1 VSTFKRGWIAVTNK
15 DGLWKE
21 EQDRVS
27 GVTRLLAGRIRVL
40 SEELGLHRTEVVDM
54 RKDFWEEVTVNFSSP
69 DDLGETSTSLRQ
81 QSQILS
87 ERERHHLQSSK
98 ALKKYKKLVV
108 SPYFGR
114 IDFTEA
120 PDGKTEQIYLGIG
133 SLMEDDGTF
142 LIYDWRAPISSLYY
156 DGAPGPAA
164 YDTPGGVV
172 SGTMDLKRQF
182 VIDDGIIEVMF
193 DTGVTIGDEL
203 LQQVLSH
210 SADDKM
216 KSIVATIQKEQNA
229 IIRND
234 KSRMLVVQGA
244 AGSGKTSAALQR
256 VAYLLYKYREV
267 LQADQMLLFS
277 PNPLFNSYVST
288 VLPELGEENMQQ
300 TTFQMYLE
308 HRLGHEFQLE
318 DVFNQTESLLNA
330 PDGPEAGIRRAG
342 IAYKSSVLFLDA
354 IRRYVFLLEREGM
367 LFKPVV
373 FQGRVIVGKEE
384 MLQKFYSYDPAI
396 KLANRID
403 LMTGWLLKKISD
415 FGHEE
420 RSAAWVEDQIELLES
435 EEYHRAYQMMLRK
448 KKGKAET
455 FNDFGTEKE
464 LLGRYVVSQRLKPL
478 RRWVKR
484 GRFVDVKGLYSTLFT
499 DFELLEQLNGA
510 TPLPAEWDD
519 ICVQTLGTISANEL
533 SYEDATPFL
542 YLKELSQGFRT
553 NTLIRHVIVDEVQ
566 DYSPFQLE
574 FMRRL
579 FPRAKMTVLGDLN
592 QAIYA
597 QGEVLGDLAGLV
609 SIYGAENTEVI
620 SLTRSYRSTYEIVE
634 FTRAMIPGGEK
645 IIPFNRRGEEPL
657 VQSVEDEPELLTAVE
672 RDIAE
677 LHSRGYHYVAVICKT
692 AEESSRVYKEL
703 KSRLPVSLVTKETP
717 NFQKGTLVLP
727 AYLAKGVEFDA
738 VIIYDG
744 SNIQYSR
751 ETERKLF
758 YTACTRAMHLLH
770 IYSLG
775 EPSHFLP
782 AVKKVTPV
790 AESVSR

>member
-1 VSTFKRGWIAVTNK
+1 MEKHDSE
-15 DGLWKE
+15 WKE
-21 EQDRVS
+21 EQERVT
-27 GVTRLLAGRIRVL
+27 GITKLLKGHIRQL
-40 SEELGLHRTEVVDM
+40 SEELGLHRSDVVDM

-81 QSQILS
+81 QAQILN

-114 IDFTEA
+114 IDFTET
-120 PDGKTEQIYLGIG
+120 PNGEVEKIYLGIG
-133 SLMEDDGTF
+133 SLMEDNGTF

-156 DGAPGPAA
+156 DGAPGPAV
-164 YDTPGGVV
+164 YDTPGGLV
-172 SGTMDLKRQF
+172 SGTMELKRQF
-182 VIDDGIIEVMF
+182 VIDDGVIEVMF

-210 SADDKM
+210 SADDRM

-229 IIRND
+229 VIRND

-308 HRLGHEFQLE
+308 HKLGHEFQLE
-318 DVFNQTESLLNA
+318 DVFSQTESLLNT
-330 PDGPEAGIRRAG
+330 PDGPEASVRREGIG
-342 IAYKSSVLFLDA
+342 YKSSVAFLDA
-354 IRRYVFLLEREGM
+354 IRRYVNLLEHESM
-367 LFKPVV
+367 QFKPLM
-373 FQGRVIVGKEE
+373 FQGRAIVGKDE
-384 MLQKFYSYDPAI
+384 MEQQFYSYDSNI

-403 LMTGWLLKKISD
+403 LMTGWLLKKIAAFSM
-415 FGHEE
+415 EE
-420 RSAAWVEDQIELLES
+420 RSAQWVEDQIELLDSS
-435 EEYHRAYQMMLRK
+435 EYQRAYQMMRRK
-448 KKGKAET
+448 GGGHNES
-455 FNDFGTEKE
+455 FDDFDTEKS
-464 LLGRYVVSQRLKPL
+464 LLARYIVSQRLKPL
-478 RRWVKR
+478 RGWTKR
-484 GRFVDVKGLYSTLFT
+484 GRFVDVKGLYSRLFT
-499 DFELLEQLNGA
+499 DRELMETLNNSN
-510 TPLPAEWDD
+510 TLPEVWDE
-519 ICVQTLGTISANEL
+519 ICRQTLESVGANEL
-533 SYEDATPFL
+533 AYEDATPFL

-609 SIYGAENTEVI
+609 SIYGEENTEVI

-634 FTRAMIPGGEK
+634 FTRAMIPGGER
-645 IIPFNRRGEEPL
+645 IVPFNRSGEAPQLTVVESEPQL
-657 VQSVEDEPELLTAVE
+657 LASVEQ
-672 RDIAE
+672 DILNLHAE
-677 LHSRGYHYVAVICKT
+677 GYHYVAVICKT
-692 AEESSRVYKEL
+692 AEESARVHAEL
-703 KSRLPVSLVTKETP
+703 QNRLPRRLVTKETP

-744 SNIQYSR
+744 SAERYGR
-751 ETERKLF
+751 ESERKLF

-775 EPSHFLP
+775 APNHFLP
-782 AVKKVTPV
+782 AAVR
-790 AESVSR
+790 ESVTAGSL

>member
-1 VSTFKRGWIAVTNK
+1 MEKQDSQ
-15 DGLWKE
+15 WKE
-21 EQDRVS
+21 EQERVT
-27 GVTRLLAGRIRVL
+27 GITKLLSAHIRRL
-40 SEELGLHRTEVVDM
+40 SEELGLHRTDVVDM

-81 QSQILS
+81 QAQILN

-114 IDFTEA
+114 IDFSEA
-120 PDGKTEQIYLGIG
+120 PDGPTEKIYLGIG
-133 SLMEDDGTF
+133 SLMEDNGTF

-164 YDTPGGVV
+164 YETPGGLV
-172 SGTMDLKRQF
+172 SGTMELKRQF
-182 VIDDGIIEVMF
+182 VIDNSIIDVMF
-193 DTGVTIGDEL
+193 DTGMTIGDEL

-210 SADDKM
+210 SADDRM

-229 IIRND
+229 VIRND
-234 KSRMLVVQGA
+234 RSRMLVVQGA

-318 DVFNQTESLLNA
+318 DVFSQTESLLNA
-330 PDGPEAGIRRAG
+330 PEGPEAAIRRES
-342 IAYKSSVLFLDA
+342 IAYKSSVVFLDV
-354 IRRYVFLLEREGM
+354 IRAFVNLLERQGM
-367 LFKPVV
+367 LFKPLM
-373 FQGRVIVGKEE
+373 FQGRAIVGKEE
-384 MLQKFYSYDPAI
+384 MERQFYSYDPNI

-403 LMTGWLLKKISD
+403 LMTGWLLKKIAAFSV
-415 FGHEE
+415 EE
-420 RSAAWVEDQIELLES
+420 RNAEWVDDQIELLDSS
-435 EEYHRAYQMMLRK
+435 EYQRAYQSMRRK
-448 KKGKAET
+448 GGGHDES
-455 FNDFGTEKE
+455 FDDFDTEKS
-464 LLGRYVVSQRLKPL
+464 LLARYIVSQRLKPL
-478 RRWVKR
+478 RVWTKR
-484 GRFVDVKGLYSTLFT
+484 GRFVDVKGLYNRLFT
-499 DFELLEQLNGA
+499 DRDLIESLSNH
-510 TPLPAEWDD
+510 PLPGSWNE
-519 ICVQTLGTISANEL
+519 ICLLTREALAANEL
-533 SYEDATPFL
+533 AYEDATPFL

-609 SIYGAENTEVI
+609 SIYGEENTEVI

-634 FTRAMIPGGEK
+634 FTRSMIPGGEK
-645 IIPFNRRGEEPL
+645 IVPFNRRGEEPSL
-657 VQSVEDEPELLTAVE
+657 TVVDSEASLQESVEQ
-672 RDIAE
+672 DILD
-677 LHSRGYHYVAVICKT
+677 LHAKGYHYVAVICKT
-692 AEESSRVYKEL
+692 AEESARVHAEL
-703 KSRLPVSLVTKETP
+703 QNRLPVRLVTKETP

-744 SNIQYSR
+744 SEEKYGR
-751 ETERKLF
+751 ESERKLF

-775 EPSHFLP
+775 QPNHFLP
-782 AVKKVTPV
+782 AAVREAV
-790 AESVSR
+790 AANSVQS

>member
-1 VSTFKRGWIAVTNK
+1 MDKHDHEWQKEQERVNGITKLLSTHI
-15 DGLWKE
+15 
-21 EQDRVS
+21 
-27 GVTRLLAGRIRVL
+27 RLL
-40 SEELGLHRTEVVDM
+40 SEELGLHRTDVVDM

-81 QSQILS
+81 QAQILN

-114 IDFTEA
+114 IDFSEA
-120 PDGKTEQIYLGIG
+120 GDAAADTIYLGIG
-133 SLMEDDGTF
+133 SLMEDNGTF

-156 DGAPGPAA
+156 DGAPGPAS
-164 YDTPGGVV
+164 YETPGGQIT
-172 SGTMDLKRQF
+172 GTMELKRQF
-182 VIDDGIIEVMF
+182 VIDNGEIEVMF

-210 SADDKM
+210 SADDRM

-229 IIRND
+229 VIRND
-234 KSRMLVVQGA
+234 RSRMLVVQGA

-308 HRLGHEFQLE
+308 HRLGQEFQLE
-318 DVFNQTESLLNA
+318 DVFSQTESLLNA
-330 PDGPEAGIRRAG
+330 PDGEEAFIRREG
-342 IAYKSSVLFLDA
+342 IAYKSSVAFLSA
-354 IRRYVFLLEREGM
+354 IRQYVNLLEHEGM
-367 LFKPVV
+367 LFKPLM
-373 FQGRVIVGKEE
+373 FQGKAVASKEE
-384 MLQKFYSYDPAI
+384 MERQFYSYDPGI
-396 KLANRID
+396 KLANRIE
-403 LMTGWLLKKISD
+403 LMTSWLLKKIAA
-415 FGHEE
+415 FGAEE
-420 RSAAWVEDQIELLES
+420 RSAAWVDEQIELMDNS
-435 EEYHRAYQMMLRK
+435 DYQRAYNQMRRK
-448 KKGKAET
+448 GGGHNDSFDDYDAERI
-455 FNDFGTEKE
+455 
-464 LLGRYVVSQRLKPL
+464 LLARYVVSQRLKPL
-478 RRWVKR
+478 RGWTKR
-484 GRFVDVKGLYSTLFT
+484 GRFVDVKALYSRLFEGR
-499 DFELLEQLNGA
+499 ELIERLDTRQ
-510 TPLPAEWDD
+510 PLPEAWDE
-519 ICVQTLGTISANEL
+519 ICAQTLTAIRGNEL
-533 SYEDATPFL
+533 AYEDATPFL

-609 SIYGAENTEVI
+609 SIYGEENTEVI

-645 IIPFNRRGEEPL
+645 IVPFHRRGEEPL
-657 VQSVEDEPELLTAVE
+657 LTLVDSEDDLLSSVEQDVLK
-672 RDIAE
+672 
-677 LHSRGYHYVAVICKT
+677 LHAQGYHYVAVICKT
-692 AEESSRVYKEL
+692 AEESAQVHREL
-703 KSRLPVSLVTKETP
+703 EKRLPVRLVTKETP

-744 SNIQYSR
+744 SAEKYGR
-751 ETERKLF
+751 EHERKLF

-775 EPSHFLP
+775 QPSPFMP
-782 AVKKVTPV
+782 AAVRET
-790 AESVSR
+790 VSAGELEK

>member
-1 VSTFKRGWIAVTNK
+1 MTNNESE
-15 DGLWKE
+15 WKE
-21 EQDRVS
+21 EQERVQ
-27 GVTRLLAGRIRVL
+27 GVTSLLSNRIHVL
-40 SEELGLHRTEVVDM
+40 SEELGLHRTDVVEM

-98 ALKKYKKLVV
+98 ALKKYKKLLV

-114 IDFTEA
+114 IDFTEK
-120 PDGKTEQIYLGIG
+120 PNGKSEQIYLGIG

-164 YDTPGGVV
+164 YDTPSGVV

-182 VIDDGIIEVMF
+182 VIDEGMIEVMF
-193 DTGVTIGDEL
+193 DTGMTIGDEL

-210 SADDKM
+210 SADDRM

-256 VAYLLYKYREV
+256 VAYLLYKYREI

-308 HRLGHEFQLE
+308 HRLGQEFQLE
-318 DVFNQTESLLNA
+318 DVFTQTESLLNA
-330 PDGPEAGIRRAG
+330 PDAPAASIRKAGIT
-342 IAYKSSVLFLDA
+342 YKSSVAFLDV
-354 IRRYVFLLEREGM
+354 IRRYVFLLEHEGM

-373 FQGRVIVGKEE
+373 FQGRIVVSKEE
-384 MLQKFYSYDPAI
+384 MLKKFYSYDPAI
-396 KLANRID
+396 KLANRIE
-403 LMTGWLLKKISD
+403 LMTSWLLKQISD

-420 RSAAWVEDQIELLES
+420 RGASWVEDQIEMLDS
-435 EEYHRAYQMMLRK
+435 DEYHRAYQMMLRK
-448 KKGKAET
+448 KRGKGQT
-455 FNDFGTEKE
+455 FDDYNTEKE

-478 RRWVKR
+478 RRWVKH
-484 GRFVDVKGLYSTLFT
+484 GRFVDVKDLYSSLFKKLEL
-499 DFELLEQLNGA
+499 FERLNGDQN
-510 TPLPAEWDD
+510 LPEQWNN
-519 ICVQTLGTISANEL
+519 ICTQTLSAIQTNEL
-533 SYEDATPFL
+533 AYEDATPFL

-597 QGEVLGDLAGLV
+597 QGEVLGDLSSLV
-609 SIYGAENTEVI
+609 SVYGEENTEVI
-620 SLTRSYRSTYEIVE
+620 SLTQSYRSTYEIVE
-634 FTRAMIPGGEK
+634 FTRAMIPGGER
-645 IIPFNRRGEEPL
+645 IIPFNRRGEEPT
-657 VQSVEDEPELLTAVE
+657 VNVVSNEAELLNAVE
-672 RDIAE
+672 ADIRE

-692 AEESSRVYKEL
+692 AEESAHVCTQLESK
-703 KSRLPVSLVTKETP
+703 LPVRLVTKETP

-744 SNIQYSR
+744 SDQRYSR
-751 ETERKLF
+751 ESERKLF

-775 EPSHFLP
+775 EASRFLP
-782 AVKKVTPV
+782 DPKVQTLIP
-790 AESVSR
+790 ESLQV

>member
-1 VSTFKRGWIAVTNK
+1 MDKHDHEWQ
-15 DGLWKE
+15 KE
-21 EQDRVS
+21 QERVNGITKLLS
-27 GVTRLLAGRIRVL
+27 AHIRLL
-40 SEELGLHRTEVVDM
+40 SEELGLHRTDVVDM

-81 QSQILS
+81 QAQILN

-114 IDFTEA
+114 IDFSEA
-120 PDGKTEQIYLGIG
+120 GDAAADTIYLGIG
-133 SLMEDDGTF
+133 SLMEDNGTF

-156 DGAPGPAA
+156 DGAPGPAS
-164 YDTPGGVV
+164 YETPGGQIT
-172 SGTMDLKRQF
+172 GTMELKRQF
-182 VIDDGIIEVMF
+182 VIDNGEIEVMF

-210 SADDKM
+210 SADDRM

-229 IIRND
+229 VIRND
-234 KSRMLVVQGA
+234 RSRMLVVQGA

-308 HRLGHEFQLE
+308 HRLGQEFQLE
-318 DVFNQTESLLNA
+318 DVFSQTESLLNA
-330 PDGPEAGIRRAG
+330 PDGEEAYIRREG
-342 IAYKSSVLFLDA
+342 IAYKSSVAFLSA
-354 IRRYVFLLEREGM
+354 IRQYVNLLEHEGM
-367 LFKPVV
+367 LFKPLM
-373 FQGRVIVGKEE
+373 FQGKAVASKEE
-384 MLQKFYSYDPAI
+384 MERQFYSYDPGI
-396 KLANRID
+396 KLANRIE
-403 LMTGWLLKKISD
+403 LMTGWLLKKIAA
-415 FGHEE
+415 FGAEE
-420 RSAAWVEDQIELLES
+420 RSAAWVDEQIELMDNS
-435 EEYHRAYQMMLRK
+435 DYQRAYNQMRRK
-448 KKGKAET
+448 GGGHNDSFDDYDAERI
-455 FNDFGTEKE
+455 
-464 LLGRYVVSQRLKPL
+464 LLARYVVSQRLKPL
-478 RRWVKR
+478 RGWTKR
-484 GRFVDVKGLYSTLFT
+484 GRFVDVKALYSRLFEGR
-499 DFELLEQLNGA
+499 ELIERLDTRQ
-510 TPLPAEWDD
+510 PLPEAWDE
-519 ICVQTLGTISANEL
+519 ICAQTLTAIRGNEL
-533 SYEDATPFL
+533 AYEDATPFL

-609 SIYGAENTEVI
+609 SIYGEENTEVI

-645 IIPFNRRGEEPL
+645 IVPFNRRG
-657 VQSVEDEPELLTAVE
+657 
-672 RDIAE
+672 R
-677 LHSRGYHYVAVICKT
+677 SR
-692 AEESSRVYKEL
+692 
-703 KSRLPVSLVTKETP
+703 
-717 NFQKGTLVLP
+717 F
-727 AYLAKGVEFDA
+727 
-738 VIIYDG
+738 
-744 SNIQYSR
+744 
-751 ETERKLF
+751 
-758 YTACTRAMHLLH
+758 
-770 IYSLG
+770 
-775 EPSHFLP
+775 
-782 AVKKVTPV
+782 
-790 AESVSR
+790 